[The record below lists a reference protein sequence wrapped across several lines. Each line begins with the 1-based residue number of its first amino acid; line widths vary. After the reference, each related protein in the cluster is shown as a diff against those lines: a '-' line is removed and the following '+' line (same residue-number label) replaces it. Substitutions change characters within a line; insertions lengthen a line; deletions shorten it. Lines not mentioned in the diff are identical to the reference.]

1 MAQIVFET
9 DQAIFRFDTQL
20 VIDHLQHLSRDHNWQ
35 DLQCCIDELSSNKAE
50 EINFQTTPN
59 WFDIIAVELLE
70 QGKGQVLCRS
80 CGRAYEPGS
89 LSLFPIGFGKSPFD
103 VTGAPHVSFF
113 KRLFSRKRH
122 MPGMFGGKG
131 FRCPAG
137 HDLISVT
144 TWIS

>member
-9 DQAIFRFDTQL
+9 DKAIFRFDAQL

-70 QGKGQVLCRS
+70 QGKGQVFCKP
-80 CGRAYEPGS
+80 CGRAYQSGS

-103 VTGAPHVSFF
+103 VTGVPHVSFF
-113 KRLFSRKRH
+113 RRLFHRKRR

-144 TWIS
+144 TWIT